1 MNVDDILIGDQN
13 GNTPAPSGT
22 GNPNPETNPKSG
34 ESTSLDGNQ
43 DTTNLD
49 KGGQTPSPEP
59 TPPANEPE
67 QITIGDTVLEEGTEV
82 ETPDGTFTYKDGSL
96 VDKDGKVFKEAKDVK
111 DYFAQFS
118 ENNEPES
125 FNLASLQ
132 NLCGV
137 DVTDDDGKAIEFTD
151 DEVGRKAYFNKVI
164 ELKQAESR
172 QAAIDTFFENNPIVK
187 QFTDYVA
194 AGGDVRYF
202 GQTPDRTGI
211 QFDENN
217 ERQHEAI
224 IRAAWQEFGKRG
236 NVDNYIKY
244 LKDSGGLADA
254 AKDDLQALQDKDNAY
269 KKDIAARAEEA
280 RREEQES
287 LAKYWKAINDKVTS
301 GIISGYKI
309 PEIITK
315 DIDGK
320 KINYTRK
327 DFFDYISKVD
337 PQTRQTGYQKDLAA
351 LTDDEAMN
359 RELLDAWMHFT
370 GGTYQD
376 IINMAVKDAE
386 VKRLKLTAK
395 AAKNP
400 SGAVHVTKPA
410 NSKVKSQDIIL

>member
-1 MNVDDILIGDQN
+1 MAFENILIGDQN
-13 GNTPAPSGT
+13 EGTSAPNTT
-22 GNPNPETNPKSG
+22 GNSNPETNPKSG
-34 ESTSLDGNQ
+34 ESTSLDGTS
-43 DTTNLD
+43 DTTNLTP
-49 KGGQTPSPEP
+49 GGQTPPPEP
-59 TPPANEPE
+59 TPPANESE
-67 QITIGDTVLEEGTEV
+67 QITVGDTVLEEGTEV
-82 ETPDGTFTYKDGSL
+82 ETPDGTFTYKDGGL
-96 VDKDGKVFKEAKDVK
+96 VDKDGKVFKEAKDIK
-111 DYFAQFS
+111 DYLAQFNS
-118 ENNEPES
+118 NEPES

-137 DVTDDDGKAIEFTD
+137 DVVGDDGKPVEFTD

-172 QAAIDTFFENNPIVK
+172 QTAIDTFFENNPIVK
-187 QFTDYVA
+187 QFTDYIA
-194 AGGDVRYF
+194 AGGDARYF

-217 ERQHEAI
+217 EKQHEAI

-236 NVDNYIKY
+236 NVDNYVKY

-254 AKDDLQALQDKDNAY
+254 AKEDLQALQDKDNAY
-269 KKDIAARAEEA
+269 KRDIAVRAEQA
-280 RREEQES
+280 RKEEQED
-287 LAKYWKAINDKVTS
+287 LARYWKAINDKVTS

-315 DIDGK
+315 EVDGK
-320 KINYTRK
+320 KLNYTRK

-351 LTDDEAMN
+351 LSDDEAMN

-370 GGTYQD
+370 GGTYKD
-376 IINMAVKDAE
+376 IIDMAVKNEE

-400 SGAVHVTKPA
+400 SGAVHFTKPTNNKV
-410 NSKVKSQDIIL
+410 NSKDIIL